1 MEGRKKRKKERKKNE
16 KRDSVRRTRT
26 VFTKEKTKWM
36 DREREGG
43 KERVPLGGRRLDHEG
58 EDQGDGIAMG
68 LIRFLQ

>member
-1 MEGRKKRKKERKKNE
+1 M
-16 KRDSVRRTRT
+16 RRTRT